1 MLFLPYGPI
10 VASLSPTTPLLD
22 PQLLTLVSA
31 SVAHLLIDVER
42 QHGVHAAAPSVATRA
57 GLRLPL

>member
-1 MLFLPYGPI
+1 MLLLPYRPI
-10 VASLSPTTPLLD
+10 VASLPPTTPLLD

-42 QHGVHAAAPSVATRA
+42 QHGVHTAAP
-57 GLRLPL
+57 

>member
-31 SVAHLLIDVER
+31 SVA
-42 QHGVHAAAPSVATRA
+42 
-57 GLRLPL
+57 